1 MVDIH
6 KVLAECAVPF
16 SNSCADE
23 KLYDQLLADSKAS
36 VAIESSERSK
46 TNVSE
51 MESARPGY
59 SETRPVIVAATVTA
73 MVSTCARKNGFEECQ
88 PK

>member
-46 TNVSE
+46 TNVS
-51 MESARPGY
+51 
-59 SETRPVIVAATVTA
+59 
-73 MVSTCARKNGFEECQ
+73 
-88 PK
+88 